1 MMKKLLGIV
10 VLGLFLSGSAYA
22 KVKSEWLSIIYN
34 NCTEADF
41 PHKYCKCTV
50 ETINNKM
57 SNRDF
62 EKMWVNEQWKIKDW
76 MAENV
81 EPVCNHLDN

>member
-34 NCTEADF
+34 NCTEANF

-62 EKMWVNEQWKIKDW
+62 EKCGLTNNGKLKIGW
-76 MAENV
+76 QRMLNLFAII
-81 EPVCNHLDN
+81 